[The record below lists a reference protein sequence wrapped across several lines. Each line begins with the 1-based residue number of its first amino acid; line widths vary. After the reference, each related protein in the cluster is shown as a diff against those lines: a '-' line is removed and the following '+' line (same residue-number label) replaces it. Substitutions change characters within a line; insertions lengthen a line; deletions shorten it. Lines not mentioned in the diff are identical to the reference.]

1 MRRLLHSMCGA
12 IVAFAWASPA
22 LAQDLPHEL
31 LYPQAQLKRL
41 DTGPRRVYVQLT
53 EAALPQVLAFY
64 LAKTHQHWRLDFPG
78 ELEMQAWVAALEKSQ
93 EPPNFMLGLSHRKT
107 KVNVNLTLG
116 AVPST
121 SPYRGQTIITLY
133 VSSRTFG
140 QGG

>member
-1 MRRLLHSMCGA
+1 MKRLLHILCGA
-12 IVAFAWASPA
+12 IATFVLAWPAS
-22 LAQDLPHEL
+22 AQELPSEL

-41 DTGPRRVYVQLT
+41 DTGSRRVYVQLT
-53 EAALPQVLAFY
+53 KAALPQVLAFY
-64 LAKTHQHWRLDFPG
+64 LAKTDQHWHLDFPG
-78 ELEMQAWVAALEKSQ
+78 DLEMHAWVAALEKSQ